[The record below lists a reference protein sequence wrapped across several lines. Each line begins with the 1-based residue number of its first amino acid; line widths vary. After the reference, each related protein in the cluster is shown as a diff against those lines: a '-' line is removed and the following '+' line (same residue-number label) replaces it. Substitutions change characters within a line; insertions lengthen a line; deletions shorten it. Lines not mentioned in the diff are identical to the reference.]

1 MVKKRLKEIRRYVMK
16 RRLAEKTLAAVLS
29 AAVIFSTTAVPAFAD
44 ITSAVEGSE
53 GTAVSVSTTTES
65 GVTVAD
71 SSGTATTLTTGSG
84 VVVSGIDSAVE
95 GQTGTTSST
104 SAGSS
109 GVTGPGAGDS
119 MSNSASVGNVVI
131 AGTSS
136 VSSVQTEGEKNA
148 VNADILGGA
157 TLTMFNS
164 QSDSQILSCMI
175 QTNDGSLI
183 VIDGGFGEDADYLTS
198 QIQARG
204 GRVSAWLVTHPHGD
218 HAGALYRILQNA
230 DSRYA
235 AGEDPLITIDAI
247 YYSMADAD
255 WYRTNDPD
263 ECTMAI
269 ALLGAFESHPTLLH
283 TVGRGDTFQIDTA
296 TVQVLND
303 RYEATSDKG
312 NNAGIVYKVT
322 VNGVSILF
330 LGDLSQAGG
339 AYLLQ
344 VASPAEL
351 KSDIVQMA
359 HHGQN
364 GVGQEF
370 YQAVSPSI
378 CLWPT
383 PSWLWVSQESKYTIQ
398 TTKQWMI
405 QLGVQKHYC
414 MKDGDQVIR

>member
-1 MVKKRLKEIRRYVMK
+1 MKK
-16 RRLAEKTLAAVLS
+16 RLAEKTLAAVLS
-29 AAVIFSTTAVPAFAD
+29 TAVIFAATAVPAFAD

-53 GTAVSVSTTTES
+53 GAAVSVSTTT
-65 GVTVAD
+65 D
-71 SSGTATTLTTGSG
+71 STATTITTGSG
-84 VVVSGIDSAVE
+84 VVVSGIGSAVE
-95 GQTGTTSST
+95 GQTGTASST
-104 SAGSS
+104 SSGST

-136 VSSVQTEGEKNA
+136 VSGVQTEGEKNA

-183 VIDGGFGEDADYLTS
+183 VVDGGFGEDADYLTS

-235 AGEDPLITIDAI
+235 AGLDPLITIDSI

-263 ECTMAI
+263 ESTMAI

-283 TVGRGDTFQIDTA
+283 TVSRGDTFQVDTA
-296 TVQVLND
+296 TIQVLND

-339 AYLLQ
+339 AHLLQ

-351 KSDIVQMA
+351 KADIVQMA